1 MLTFAH
7 MLRKIYII
15 LLTGVLITLGLSNI
29 YAQEQKSKS
38 TQKTFARKSIYKGDT
53 ILWVELKP
61 LYVYKPLQF
70 KNKRQ

>member
-38 TQKTFARKSIYKGDT
+38 TQKTFARKSIYKG
-53 ILWVELKP
+53 EKP
-61 LYVYKPLQF
+61 WN
-70 KNKRQ
+70 KN